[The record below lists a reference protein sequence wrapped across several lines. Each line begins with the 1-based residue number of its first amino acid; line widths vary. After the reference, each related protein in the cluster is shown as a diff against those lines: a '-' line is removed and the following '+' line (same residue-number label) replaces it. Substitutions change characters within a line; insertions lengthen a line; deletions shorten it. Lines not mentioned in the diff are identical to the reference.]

1 MSPFLFLFLSYVWIW
16 FHNICSH
23 SPCSHH
29 SKPLNFIN
37 PVFFSFQILIWKLF
51 PVPNVVLPQRG
62 EQVNMT
68 QILNQSYHKTFYPHE
83 KYFIIFIYKTYIK
96 NNKKWYNTL
105 LLVSSFFCFCSVF
118 CDLETKSFVMML
130 LMKDHLCSVLLSAW
144 LLVLFLLVLVYV
156 AGSWSKSLRRIF
168 WMICF
173 CDNRVM
179 AKRTTLLTIVFRVNN
194 EKYPSAER
202 RSSASVLHTHD
213 WINAFQC
220 GPPGIL
226 SVMSSCLY
234 GTSRPCEGILSACPL
249 PVVAVAWL
257 HFLMHLDR
265 AQISWFRF
273 VVVNTSYGFCF
284 SRCSL
289 RVLLSCL
296 FLCSRRLDSDLL
308 ARVLSAWFSFSFHL
322 ICDAYAMQSLAW

>member
-83 KYFIIFIYKTYIK
+83 KYFIILFKTYIK

-105 LLVSSFFCFCSVF
+105 LVVSSFFCFCFCSVF
-118 CDLETKSFVMML
+118 CDLETKSFVIML

-173 CDNRVM
+173 
-179 AKRTTLLTIVFRVNN
+179 L
-194 EKYPSAER
+194 
-202 RSSASVLHTHD
+202 
-213 WINAFQC
+213 W
-220 GPPGIL
+220 
-226 SVMSSCLY
+226 
-234 GTSRPCEGILSACPL
+234 
-249 PVVAVAWL
+249 
-257 HFLMHLDR
+257 
-265 AQISWFRF
+265 
-273 VVVNTSYGFCF
+273 
-284 SRCSL
+284 
-289 RVLLSCL
+289 
-296 FLCSRRLDSDLL
+296 
-308 ARVLSAWFSFSFHL
+308 
-322 ICDAYAMQSLAW
+322 

>member
-1 MSPFLFLFLSYVWIW
+1 
-16 FHNICSH
+16 
-23 SPCSHH
+23 
-29 SKPLNFIN
+29 
-37 PVFFSFQILIWKLF
+37 
-51 PVPNVVLPQRG
+51 
-62 EQVNMT
+62 
-68 QILNQSYHKTFYPHE
+68 
-83 KYFIIFIYKTYIK
+83 
-96 NNKKWYNTL
+96 
-105 LLVSSFFCFCSVF
+105 
-118 CDLETKSFVMML
+118 ML

-202 RSSASVLHTHD
+202 RSSASVIHTHA

-226 SVMSSCLY
+226 SDSVMLACMAHI
-234 GTSRPCEGILSACPL
+234 TSLRRFLSACLLFPSSL
-249 PVVAVAWL
+249 L
-257 HFLMHLDR
+257 LSC
-265 AQISWFRF
+265 ISWCILIALRSVWFRF
-273 VVVNTSYGFCF
+273 VVVMVSASHAAACA
-284 SRCSL
+284 C
-289 RVLLSCL
+289 CL
-296 FLCSRRLDSDLL
+296 AVCFLCSRRLDSDLL

>member
-1 MSPFLFLFLSYVWIW
+1 MVQ
-16 FHNICSH
+16 HT
-23 SPCSHH
+23 
-29 SKPLNFIN
+29 
-37 PVFFSFQILIWKLF
+37 FS
-51 PVPNVVLPQRG
+51 
-62 EQVNMT
+62 
-68 QILNQSYHKTFYPHE
+68 
-83 KYFIIFIYKTYIK
+83 
-96 NNKKWYNTL
+96 
-105 LLVSSFFCFCSVF
+105 
-118 CDLETKSFVMML
+118 
-130 LMKDHLCSVLLSAW
+130 SVLLLLLLLLLCLLW
-144 LLVLFLLVLVYV
+144 LGNKKFCNNAAHERPLVFCLALCLIACAVSSCACVCGWFLIEVTSKNLLDDLF
-156 AGSWSKSLRRIF
+156 
-168 WMICF
+168 F

-249 PVVAVAWL
+249 PVVAAAWL

-265 AQISWFRF
+265 AQISLVSFRC
-273 VVVNTSYGFCF
+273 SYGFCF

-322 ICDAYAMQSLAW
+322 ICDAYAMQSLAG